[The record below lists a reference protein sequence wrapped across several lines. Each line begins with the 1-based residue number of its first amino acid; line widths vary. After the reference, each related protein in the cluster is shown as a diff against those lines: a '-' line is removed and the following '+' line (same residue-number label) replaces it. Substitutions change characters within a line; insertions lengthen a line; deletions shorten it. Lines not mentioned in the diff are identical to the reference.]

1 MFRGTFTALVTPFRS
16 DGALDEDALVR
27 LVERQLESGIDG
39 LVFFGTTGEEASLTL
54 DERRRTIE
62 LVQKRA
68 EGHMFLIAGAFD
80 NVTERAVM
88 LAREMDWLGV
98 DAILSV
104 VPYYTR
110 PNQAGIIEH
119 FRRIADAVDS
129 PVILSNAPGRVA
141 TGLEVETV
149 AILSEHDNIR
159 GLDESSGDLD
169 FLSSVLAATDEDFG
183 VFSGEDTLT
192 LPMIALGADG
202 AFSLVSNQVP
212 EKMAQ
217 LVEASLEG
225 HIIEARELHYK
236 LFDLM
241 QVNYVDTNPIPVKA
255 ALAMM
260 GLIEE
265 HYRLPL
271 VPLDAD
277 KREAVRDVLK
287 ALDLLKNGS
296 GGPSY

>member
-1 MFRGTFTALVTPFRS
+1 MFRGTFTALVTPFQS
-16 DGALDEDALVR
+16 DGTLDEAALVR
-27 LVERQLESGIDG
+27 LVERQIEAGIDG

-62 LVQKRA
+62 LVQERA
-68 EGHMFLIAGAFD
+68 EGHIFVVAGAFD
-80 NVTERAVM
+80 NVTERAVT

-119 FRRIADAVDS
+119 FRRIADAVES

-141 TGLEVETV
+141 TGLEAESV

-169 FLSSVLAATDEDFG
+169 FLSRVLAATDEDFG

-192 LPMIALGADG
+192 LPMLTLGADG

-212 EKMAQ
+212 EKMGK
-217 LVEASLEG
+217 LVAASLEG
-225 HIIEARELHYK
+225 NVIEARELHYE

-241 QVNYVDTNPIPVKA
+241 RVNYIDTNPIPVKA

-271 VPLDAD
+271 VPLTDD
-277 KREAVRDVLK
+277 GREAVRK
-287 ALDLLKNGS
+287 ALAELDLLKTG
-296 GGPSY
+296 

>member
-16 DGALDEDALVR
+16 DGALDEDALAR

-62 LVQKRA
+62 LVQKKA
-68 EGHMFLIAGAFD
+68 EGHLIVVAGAFD
-80 NVTERAVM
+80 NVTERAVA

-129 PVILSNAPGRVA
+129 PLILSNAPGRAA
-141 TGLEVETV
+141 TGLDAESV
-149 AILSEHDNIR
+149 AILSEHQNIR

-169 FLSSVLAATDEDFG
+169 FLSRVLAETDEDFG

-202 AFSLVSNQVP
+202 AFSLVSNEAP
-212 EKMAQ
+212 EKMRK

-225 HIIEARELHYK
+225 NVIEARELHYQ

-241 QVNYVDTNPIPVKA
+241 QVNYVDTNPMPVKA

-265 HYRLPL
+265 HYRLPM
-271 VPLDAD
+271 VPLDD
-277 KREAVRDVLK
+277 DGREAVRK
-287 ALDLLKNGS
+287 ALAELDLLKT
-296 GGPSY
+296 

>member
-80 NVTERAVM
+80 NVTERAVT

-119 FRRIADAVDS
+119 FRRIARLVSQIGGGLAAAHKKGILHRDVS
-129 PVILSNAPGRVA
+129 P
-141 TGLEVETV
+141 
-149 AILSEHDNIR
+149 DNIMICA
-159 GLDESSGDLD
+159 GST
-169 FLSSVLAATDEDFG
+169 TDRNAKLLDFG
-183 VFSGEDTLT
+183 VAKAAGTPKSMATTTGMVFGKIGYASPELRAGED
-192 LPMIALGADG
+192 G
-202 AFSLVSNQVP
+202 V
-212 EKMAQ
+212 
-217 LVEASLEG
+217 SLETIS
-225 HIIEARELHYK
+225 HRLAFHELPH
-236 LFDLM
+236 
-241 QVNYVDTNPIPVKA
+241 
-255 ALAMM
+255 
-260 GLIEE
+260 
-265 HYRLPL
+265 
-271 VPLDAD
+271 
-277 KREAVRDVLK
+277 DVL
-287 ALDLLKNGS
+287 
-296 GGPSY
+296 GPVGQ

>member
-1 MFRGTFTALVTPFRS
+1 M
-16 DGALDEDALVR
+16 R

-39 LVFFGTTGEEASLTL
+39 LVFFGTTVEEASLTV

-68 EGHMFLIAGAFD
+68 EGHMFVVAGAFD
-80 NVTERAVM
+80 NVTERAVT

-119 FRRIADAVDS
+119 FRRIADAVES

-141 TGLEVETV
+141 TGLEAESV

-169 FLSSVLAATDEDFG
+169 FLSRVLAATDEDFG

-192 LPMIALGADG
+192 LPMITLGADG

-212 EKMAQ
+212 EKMGK
-217 LVEASLEG
+217 LVAASLEG
-225 HIIEARELHYK
+225 NVIEARELHYE

-241 QVNYVDTNPIPVKA
+241 RVNYIDTNPIPVKA

-271 VPLDAD
+271 VPLAEDR
-277 KREAVRDVLK
+277 REAVRRAL
-287 ALDLLKNGS
+287 AELDLLSTSS
-296 GGPSY
+296 GEPS

>member
-1 MFRGTFTALVTPFRS
+1 M
-16 DGALDEDALVR
+16 
-27 LVERQLESGIDG
+27 
-39 LVFFGTTGEEASLTL
+39 
-54 DERRRTIE
+54 
-62 LVQKRA
+62 
-68 EGHMFLIAGAFD
+68 
-80 NVTERAVM
+80 TERAVT

-119 FRRIADAVDS
+119 FRRIADAVDT

-141 TGLEVETV
+141 TGLDAESV
-149 AILSEHDNIR
+149 AILSAHHNIR

-169 FLSSVLAATDEDFG
+169 FVSRVLALTDEDFG
-183 VFSGEDTLT
+183 VFSGEDTLA

-202 AFSLVSNQVP
+202 AFSLVSNEVP
-212 EKMAQ
+212 EKMGK

-225 HIIEARELHYK
+225 NVIEARELHYQ

-241 QVNYVDTNPIPVKA
+241 QVNYIDTNPMPVKA

-271 VPLDAD
+271 VPLDD
-277 KREAVRDVLK
+277 DGREAVRRAL
-287 ALDLLKNGS
+287 AGLDLLKT
-296 GGPSY
+296 

>member
-16 DGALDEDALVR
+16 DGTLDEDALVR

-68 EGHMFLIAGAFD
+68 EGHMFVVAGAFD
-80 NVTERAVM
+80 NVTERAVT
-88 LAREMDWLGV
+88 LARAMDWLGV

-119 FRRIADAVDS
+119 FRRIADTVDS

-141 TGLEVETV
+141 TGLEAESV

-169 FLSSVLAATDEDFG
+169 FLSRVLAATDEDFG

-192 LPMIALGADG
+192 LPMLTLGADG

-212 EKMAQ
+212 EKMGK
-217 LVEASLEG
+217 LVAASLEG
-225 HIIEARELHYK
+225 NVIEARELHY
-236 LFDLM
+236 
-241 QVNYVDTNPIPVKA
+241 
-255 ALAMM
+255 
-260 GLIEE
+260 
-265 HYRLPL
+265 
-271 VPLDAD
+271 
-277 KREAVRDVLK
+277 
-287 ALDLLKNGS
+287 
-296 GGPSY
+296 

>member
-16 DGALDEDALVR
+16 DGTLDEDALVR
-27 LVERQLESGIDG
+27 LVERQIESGIDG

-68 EGHMFLIAGAFD
+68 EGHMFVVAGAFD
-80 NVTERAVM
+80 NVTARAVT

-141 TGLEVETV
+141 TGLEAESV

-169 FLSSVLAATDEDFG
+169 FLSRVLAATDEDFG

-192 LPMIALGADG
+192 LPMLTLGADG

-212 EKMAQ
+212 EKMGK
-217 LVEASLEG
+217 LVAASLEG
-225 HIIEARELHYK
+225 NVIEARELHYE

-241 QVNYVDTNPIPVKA
+241 RVNYIDTNPIPVKA

-271 VPLDAD
+271 VPLDDD
-277 KREAVRDVLK
+277 KREAVSK
-287 ALDLLKNGS
+287 ALAELDLIKSVS
-296 GGPSY
+296 GEP